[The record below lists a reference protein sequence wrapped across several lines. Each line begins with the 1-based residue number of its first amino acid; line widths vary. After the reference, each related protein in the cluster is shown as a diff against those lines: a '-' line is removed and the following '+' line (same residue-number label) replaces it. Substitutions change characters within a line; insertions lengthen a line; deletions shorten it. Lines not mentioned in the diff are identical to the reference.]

1 MSLGAFFRAAAPDSR
16 RRNCVF
22 TLGLCVAG
30 EIEKVR
36 AGYVK
41 TAGYTKDQLD
51 KKAQRKA

>member
-1 MSLGAFFRAAAPDSR
+1 MVRNGRVFQSRSR

-22 TLGLCVAG
+22 TLGLCAAG

-51 KKAQRKA
+51 KKAQRKG